1 MKFINQL
8 IMIIVVSLFI
18 NTSIN
23 AQVNPYSQVDTN
35 SLESIRLDY
44 YASLEDDDVLDKLVN
59 TIEIKY
65 GKDAQ
70 KYPILIKA
78 YYGGLLSIK
87 SRNAFWPFTKLGYF
101 NDSMELLSK
110 AVEQSP
116 ENLEIRFIRFA
127 ILHHIPGFLGHSI
140 EKQEDA
146 EKIYSL
152 IQKKDYTFINS
163 EIQQGIAE
171 FLVSTERISKDKIN
185 NLLKIY
191 PQLALK

>member
-1 MKFINQL
+1 
-8 IMIIVVSLFI
+8 
-18 NTSIN
+18 
-23 AQVNPYSQVDTN
+23 
-35 SLESIRLDY
+35 
-44 YASLEDDDVLDKLVN
+44 
-59 TIEIKY
+59 
-65 GKDAQ
+65 
-70 KYPILIKA
+70 
-78 YYGGLLSIK
+78 
-87 SRNAFWPFTKLGYF
+87 
-101 NDSMELLSK
+101 MELLSK

-152 IQKKDYTFINS
+152 IQKKDYTYINS